1 MISDPE
7 KPASSRKARRVLVLF
22 VIFALCVGAAWWL
35 GSYRGRAL
43 ARGEKIIAKMR
54 QTGLPAAWP
63 GPARARWFLISRGG
77 RNVGWQVRFR
87 QPRPK
92 GGFAGGEMRVELS
105 ATGPIRLT
113 SRWLLNDQASAGTYL
128 SDVSVLSRSGTVLL
142 RRAMYS
148 ARIHL
153 EQSLLDVQQHIHGGK
168 YVSQAD
174 EPAGYIPE
182 GTMDVVLGLVARYKT
197 TAKFRMIL
205 DSQPPEGDWTRF
217 VVVELAYRDNIKP
230 LSPGGSVVQVTIAK
244 QKQLYFLDK
253 TGLVEKQT
261 SDQSQELAVT
271 RAKVLAEFPDAANML
286 AEFRQR

>member
-1 MISDPE
+1 MISESD
-7 KPASSRKARRVLVLF
+7 KPTSSREARRVLVLF
-22 VIFALCVGAAWWL
+22 AIFVLCIGAAWWL

-43 ARGEKIIAKMR
+43 ARGEEIIDEMR
-54 QTGLPAAWP
+54 QTGLHAAWP
-63 GPARARWFLISRGG
+63 DQAWAGWFLISRGG

-87 QPRPK
+87 QPRPG

-105 ATGPIRLT
+105 ATGPMRLT

-128 SDVSVLSRSGTVLL
+128 SDVSILSRSGTVLL

-205 DSQPPEGDWTRF
+205 DSQPPEGEWTQF
-217 VVVELAYRDNIKP
+217 VVVELAYRDDIKP